1 MSVQNNEQSRYSD
14 EHHVSIQVLAV
25 RNHHGT
31 WSAPKGH
38 LRIKDNGQLEIPL
51 EASPRELFEETSIR
65 LKRSKRTKQITANNY
80 QQLISLKMIIYLECN
95 LDLERAS
102 NDGNRRI
109 GLYLCHIDDRRLKF
123 RLKDMKE
130 NQVN

>member
-1 MSVQNNEQSRYSD
+1 M
-14 EHHVSIQVLAV
+14 
-25 RNHHGT
+25 
-31 WSAPKGH
+31 
-38 LRIKDNGQLEIPL
+38 